1 MAGAP
6 GPDLRRNILVTGDAT
21 KTLAVFLLALMVDLT
36 PARAT
41 VDSRFSVGP

>member
-1 MAGAP
+1 MAVAP
-6 GPDLRRNILVTGDAT
+6 GPDLQHNILEMGDAT
-21 KTLAVFLLALMVDLT
+21 KTLAVFLLAIMVDLT